1 MKEKTMYLYICP
13 DCKILLMKP
22 DKRYYLYAST
32 NLARYGVYV
41 SGNSSE
47 ELSEENFDAYVC
59 PLCGNTTHEGEGTSV
74 LKEVIIP
81 IKRAE
86 ELISLWREKYY
97 TIPAREDRCVEW
109 GIPLS
114 DPRLKEILLEE
125 LV

>member
-13 DCKILLMKP
+13 DCKILLMRP
-22 DKRYYLYAST
+22 EKRYY
-32 NLARYGVYV
+32 VYNY
-41 SGNSSE
+41 SGLTKNGEYEDEDHNE
-47 ELSEENFDAYVC
+47 ESFDTYVC
-59 PLCGNTTHEGEGTSV
+59 PSCGNTTHGREGESV
-74 LKEVIIP
+74 LRQVVVQVR
-81 IKRAE
+81 RAE
-86 ELISLWREKYY
+86 ELINLWREKYC